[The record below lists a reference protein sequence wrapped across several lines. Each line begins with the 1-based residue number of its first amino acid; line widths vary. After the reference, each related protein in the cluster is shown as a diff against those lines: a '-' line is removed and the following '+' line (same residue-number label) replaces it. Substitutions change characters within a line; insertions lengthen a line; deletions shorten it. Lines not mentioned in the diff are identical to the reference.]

1 MRDRFGSAD
10 AGRSAAGATRRKSR
24 IRADLERRGVEPAL
38 SQSMAARLAPLT
50 QALSARAYGAAL
62 DAAVAAVDLTRVDDD
77 ASGDRSRDV
86 AEIQRL
92 MLGFTEELRKLEEG
106 LRILSTFVVRM
117 RTRTGLEGGGVLH

>member
-1 MRDRFGSAD
+1 MRDRFGGAD
-10 AGRSAAGATRRKSR
+10 AGRAVAAATRRTRR

-50 QALSARAYGAAL
+50 QTLSARAYGAAL
-62 DAAVAAVDLTRVDDD
+62 DAAVAAVDVTRVDDD
-77 ASGDRSRDV
+77 VAGDRSRDV
-86 AEIQRL
+86 AEIHRL

-117 RTRTGLEGGGVLH
+117 RTRAGVEGGGVLH